1 MSNSESQVNENLANT
16 YRRKFLA
23 QSAAVA
29 GLAIAP
35 GIVLN
40 QVAHAKAD
48 AVALIQAKLIL
59 VKNNKHN
66 GFVK

>member
-1 MSNSESQVNENLANT
+1 MSPKHSEHPVVTNPVNTNQTNE

-35 GIVLN
+35 GLVLN

-48 AVALIQAKLIL
+48 ADKASAA
-59 VKNNKHN
+59 NRWGYFN
-66 GFVK
+66 